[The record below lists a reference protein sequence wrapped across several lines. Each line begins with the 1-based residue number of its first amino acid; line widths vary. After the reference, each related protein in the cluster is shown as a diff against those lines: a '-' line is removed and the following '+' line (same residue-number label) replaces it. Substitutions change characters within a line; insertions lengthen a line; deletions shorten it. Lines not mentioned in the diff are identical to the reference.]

1 MTVNGTERAVPA
13 GEGGDPAAETPAG
26 TAADTAAGA
35 RETGAPGTAAD
46 ASGVAGAG
54 ADGTADTDLDPALAA
69 ARAAAETASPD
80 PETVPWS
87 GPARWVVPALA
98 AAVGAVMLWGALTIE
113 APPNATRPGP
123 GFFPGVIGG
132 LLLVLAACLV
142 VTNLRG
148 RSTGAAN
155 ALEWFEARPVLI
167 VLAGLVAHIALLEF
181 LGWLL
186 AGALLF
192 WVVAYAFGARAYLR
206 DAVVALSVAAAVQV
220 GFSLGLGLS
229 LPSGILGWV
238 L

>member
-1 MTVNGTERAVPA
+1 MS
-13 GEGGDPAAETPAG
+13 GGATAEAAG
-26 TAADTAAGA
+26 TAGAAESAGAAG
-35 RETGAPGTAAD
+35 
-46 ASGVAGAG
+46 GAG
-54 ADGTADTDLDPALAA
+54 ATEGTDAAEAAAGDAELAA
-69 ARAAAETASPD
+69 ARAAAAAAAPD

-87 GPARWVVPALA
+87 GPARWVVPALT
-98 AAVGAVMLWGALTIE
+98 AAVGAVMLWGALTIQ

-123 GFFPGVIGG
+123 GFFPGMIGA
-132 LLLVLAACLV
+132 LLLVAAVFLV
-142 VTNLRG
+142 VGNLRK
-148 RSTGAAN
+148 RNTGVSN

-192 WVVAYAFGARAYLR
+192 WAVAFAFGARAYPR
-206 DAVVALSVAAAVQV
+206 DAVVALSVSAAVQV

>member
-1 MTVNGTERAVPA
+1 MTVNGTEKGVPAQAGAAAPEAVP
-13 GEGGDPAAETPAG
+13 EAG
-26 TAADTAAGA
+26 TATEAA
-35 RETGAPGTAAD
+35 EP
-46 ASGVAGAG
+46 
-54 ADGTADTDLDPALAA
+54 AA
-69 ARAAAETASPD
+69 ARAAAEAAAPD
-80 PETVPWS
+80 PETARWS
-87 GPARWVVPALA
+87 GPARWAVPALA
-98 AAVGAVMLWGALTIE
+98 TAVGLLMVWGALTVQ

-132 LLLVLAACLV
+132 LLLVSAVCLV

-148 RSTGAAN
+148 RATGAAN

-181 LGWLL
+181 LGWLA

-192 WVVAYAFGARAYLR
+192 WAVAFAFGARAYLR
-206 DAVVALSVAAAVQV
+206 DAVVALSVSAAVQV

-229 LPSGILGWV
+229 LPGGILELV